1 MMKTKQIRQAYGEAL
16 VRIGEKD
23 KRIIVLDSDVS
34 NSTKSCL
41 FGEKFPERFFNV
53 GISEANMAGMAAGFA
68 TTGKIPFINTF
79 ANFMV
84 LRAVDPIHSLI
95 AYTNLNVKIAGAY
108 SGLSDSYDGASH
120 HSLMDIAFM
129 RALPNMSIIS
139 VSDPVETEKSVK
151 ACLDIEGPVYLR
163 LSRAEMP
170 YIYDDNYNF
179 EFGKGNILVDGSD
192 LTIIATGYMVHKAL
206 EAAKLLKNEGINAR
220 VVNIHTIKPIDT
232 ELLIKCAKE
241 TRAIVTVEEHSIYG
255 GLGAAVSEVIV
266 SNYPVPMEIVGIQDV
281 FCESGDYEQLLNK
294 YGLSEENITAKS
306 KLVLSRKY
314 VEK

>member
-1 MMKTKQIRQAYGEAL
+1 MKTKQIRQAYGEAL

-84 LRAVDPIHSLI
+84 LRAGDPIHSLI

-120 HSLMDIAFM
+120 HSLIDIAFM

-151 ACLDIEGPVYLR
+151 ACLDIDGPVYLR

-170 YIYDDNYNF
+170 YIYDNSYNF

-232 ELLIKCAKE
+232 ELLLKCAKE
-241 TRAIVTVEEHSIYG
+241 TGTIVTVEEHSIFG
-255 GLGAAVSEVIV
+255 GLGAAVAEVIV
-266 SNYPVPMEIVGIQDV
+266 RNYPVPMEIVGIEDV
-281 FCESGDYEQLLNK
+281 FCESGGYEELLNK
-294 YGLSEENITAKS
+294 YGLCAENIVAKS